1 MDTKYFIG
9 VAFSFISLFSH
20 GQKWLPHAN
29 ERGTGYRL
37 LHCVYQDALLEER
50 ENITSESSKWEVR
63 IDSVNL
69 SSTGANACKYTFK
82 FKAKRDMHKV
92 GVAVAF
98 DNHTWT
104 SDNYVMLPASVYNGN
119 RQRIVNRDYA
129 TGLDKT
135 DYYRKDL
142 ALTSNPIPQLSP
154 EFGAKSLLEVNVSN
168 VATPAI
174 TYFERSKQ
182 KGVLLLT
189 EQGLTWG
196 DKIIDHGLIVEESAD
211 RSTSS
216 FVITAPGVRER
227 KPEFIGFSKSY
238 DRGIDVKQGDEVV
251 ITVTRIAFQC
261 ASVPQLLERFNKERK
276 THTGLNNPR
285 NLMPESKILTLMAK
299 NIDDRY
305 YKNDKWEYY
314 CPENADWI
322 SFGWIGG
329 LMNTY
334 PMLVLGDNEHLR
346 RVKNTFDFALSKGQC
361 KSGYFMDVLGSDGY
375 IVKRDA
381 AKENPEIGL
390 TRKNADI
397 LYWMVK
403 QFMLLKRQG
412 KASEISKEWE
422 TSIKKLADAFVIT
435 WQKNKTWGNYLNIE
449 TGDIAVYNTSSGA
462 LAVGGL
468 ALASEYF
475 NEPLYLKIAMEAAN
489 NYYEEYSL
497 IGFTSGGCGDI
508 LQNSDSET
516 AAALMLSFMTLY
528 ENTNQPEWL
537 LKSKSLAD
545 LCATWTVS
553 FDYVLPSETPL
564 AKLGAKL
571 AGAVWASTQN
581 KHGAP
586 GFCTASGDPL
596 FKIFRATGDRIYAN
610 LMKDIMHAH
619 TEGIQPNGR
628 ITERLTYCD
637 ADSRGSRGDGGKT
650 GWNELNGALMAIEI
664 PGIYVRKDLGEMYVF
679 DQVEAKIA
687 KNTSKEMVLTIHNP
701 TAHDAQVSLLLEN
714 KKEAS
719 MPLGCNA
726 FMDWQKI
733 NIKAG
738 KTIYRKIKK

>member
-1 MDTKYFIG
+1 MDTKYLIG
-9 VAFSFISLFSH
+9 VALSFISLFSY

-29 ERGTGYRL
+29 ERGTDYRL
-37 LHCVYQDALLEER
+37 LHCAYQDALLEER

-82 FKAKRDMHKV
+82 FKAKRDMYKV

-104 SDNYVMLPASVYNGN
+104 SDNFVMLPASVYNGN

-189 EQGLTWG
+189 EQGLNRG
-196 DKIIDHGLIVEESAD
+196 DEIIDHGLIVEESAD
-211 RSTSS
+211 RTTSS

-251 ITVTRIAFQC
+251 ITVTKIAFPC
-261 ASVPQLLERFNKERK
+261 TSVPQLLERFNKERK

-305 YKNDKWEYY
+305 YKNEKWEYY

-346 RVKNTFDFALSKGQC
+346 RVKNTFAFALSKGQC
-361 KSGYFMDVLGSDGY
+361 KSGYFMDVLGSDGNP
-375 IVKRDA
+375 VKRDA

-422 TSIKKLADAFVIT
+422 ISIKKLADAFVIT
-435 WQKNKTWGNYLNIE
+435 WQKNKTWGNYLNVE
-449 TGDIAVYNTSSGA
+449 TGDVAVYNTSSGA
-462 LAVGGL
+462 MAVGGL
-468 ALASEYF
+468 ALASQYY
-475 NEPLYLKIAMEAAN
+475 NEPIYLKIAIEAAN
-489 NYYEEYSL
+489 KYYSEYAL
-497 IGFTSGGCGDI
+497 LGFTSGGCGDI

-537 LKSKSLAD
+537 LKCKSLAD

-596 FKIFRATGDRIYAN
+596 FKIFRATGDRIYAD

-679 DQVEAKIA
+679 DQVEAKVA

-714 KKEAS
+714 KMEAS

-726 FMDWQKI
+726 FMDWQKV

-738 KTIYRKIKK
+738 KTIYHKIKK